1 MIRTIKHILIVGAL
15 LLPSLFY
22 GQKKSDLL
30 KRQEKKLLEKIEH
43 TKELINQT
51 RATKKLT
58 LSEINIVNKQIQYS
72 QKLIDNYSF
81 QLRKMDEK
89 IKEINRQI
97 SSLTNTDKILK
108 EEYRKM
114 ILYAFKNRDP
124 NYKFLYIISSST
136 LSEDFHMMKYI
147 QYYKNYRS
155 NKINRIKQTQI
166 NQKIK
171 KGKKLY
177 KHQRKKSL

>member
-1 MIRTIKHILIVGAL
+1 MIKTIKHILIVGAL

-22 GQKKSDLL
+22 AQKKSALL

-58 LSEINIVNKQIQYS
+58 LSEINIVNKQIQYR

-89 IKEINRQI
+89 IKEINRQ
-97 SSLTNTDKILK
+97 
-108 EEYRKM
+108 E
-114 ILYAFKNRDP
+114 
-124 NYKFLYIISSST
+124 
-136 LSEDFHMMKYI
+136 
-147 QYYKNYRS
+147 
-155 NKINRIKQTQI
+155 
-166 NQKIK
+166 
-171 KGKKLY
+171 
-177 KHQRKKSL
+177 